1 MTTPSPPPI
10 YGASFYKVHAF
21 AGVTVLEIQVELE
34 GGLGGVGEVV
44 WIFLEKP
51 NGQLHR

>member
-44 WIFLEKP
+44 
-51 NGQLHR
+51 